1 MKSIKKQA
9 SFSTATCHL
18 RQPWEQFCFLGT
30 LSTSCL
36 TTQQVLY
43 DIFRLLDRNN
53 INESFM
59 P

>member
-1 MKSIKKQA
+1 MKSIKKRG
-9 SFSTATCHL
+9 SSSTAACHL

-30 LSTSCL
+30 LSASCL

-43 DIFRLLDRNN
+43 DIPRLSGRNN